1 MHVGCS
7 RRIVRDVVYVI
18 EAGWN
23 IGSSSRFQLIKELV
37 ENITIYLKANSP
49 ETSFGLVKVDDDAR
63 ILFNI
68 SKHTDLGTL
77 LSAINPG
84 LPYYNSNTDMVG
96 GLHLLLSEGVEG
108 GLLQLRSK
116 TSKVAIVITDG
127 YSVGS
132 SLVQSALNS
141 FKAANIYDIYAI
153 GIGNN
158 RYIDFQYIPSG
169 PSYVFSS
176 MSLVLTNIVVQQLEK
191 DMTEHLCSSK

>member
-1 MHVGCS
+1 M
-7 RRIVRDVVYVI
+7 I
-18 EAGWN
+18 EGGWN
-23 IGSSSRFQLIKELV
+23 IGSSSRFQLIRELV

-49 ETSFGLVKVDDDAR
+49 ETLFGLIKVDDAAR

-77 LSAINPG
+77 LPAINPG
-84 LPYYNSNTDMVG
+84 LPYYDNSNTDMVG

-116 TSKVAIVITDG
+116 PSKVAIVITDG

-176 MSLVLTNIVVQQLEK
+176 MSVVLTNIVVQQLEK